1 MLTSMPGEAMHQ
13 KGADGAR
20 RAKAWL
26 DATTRTRATWTNE
39 DAIAA
44 GRLTFNWPFDGQHE
58 FSYDV
63 GGILFGDP
71 FDNHAFVAEV
81 KNYSGDGLGADFDD
95 FLAKCYLVARDHPK
109 LANQFMFITWHPFRV
124 KTWTLLTD
132 RSSVLQGCTT
142 TKNRKRLLAV
152 DDHAEVAAAASA
164 KVAAGATSKAA
175 ANEAEEEAAAAAQQ
189 RLDPDVVDS
198 LCGNLW
204 VFVLSDKQEQLLI
217 SDDDRALIVQDRV
230 RRGMA

>member
-1 MLTSMPGEAMHQ
+1 MPGEAMHH

-39 DAIAA
+39 DAVAA
-44 GRLTFNWPFDGQHE
+44 GRLTFNWPYAGQNE

-63 GGILFGDP
+63 GGILFGEP

-124 KTWTLLTD
+124 KTWTQLTD
-132 RSSVLQGCTT
+132 RSSVLDGCTT
-142 TKNRKRLLAV
+142 PKNRMRLLDI
-152 DDHAEVAAAASA
+152 DDHAELAATTAQ
-164 KVAAGATSKAA
+164 KVAAGATAKAA
-175 ANEAEEEAAAAAQQ
+175 ALAAEEEASAAAQTD
-189 RLDPDVVDS
+189 LDQDVVDR

-204 VFVLSDKQEQLLI
+204 LFVLSEKQEQLLI
-217 SDDDRALIVQDRV
+217 SHDDRALIVQERV
-230 RRGMA
+230 RRGIV